1 MSSSLLQYLPHLL
14 YSTALTSLATHH
26 LVQRKALEE
35 DRAHVAAQ
43 LSILADLRARLLAGE
58 RVPEREA
65 ERLWRLARSHDV
77 WRARAGEGRGQGQGQ
92 GGREEAKEEIGWRE
106 VLFGKRFDT
115 GRSEEYD
122 RRDLERVRKEVEEA
136 SSS

>member
-1 MSSSLLQYLPHLL
+1 MSLLQYLPHLL

-43 LSILADLRARLLAGE
+43 LSILEDLRARLLAGE
-58 RVPEREA
+58 HVPEREA
-65 ERLWRLARSHDV
+65 DRLWRLARSHDV
-77 WRARAGEGRGQGQGQ
+77 WRARARARAQEGGTE
-92 GGREEAKEEIGWRE
+92 GGKEEIGWRE

-115 GRSEEYD
+115 SRSEEYD
-122 RRDLERVRKEVEEA
+122 RRDMERVRKEVEEA
-136 SSS
+136 SS